1 MKGAKAPEKPAD
13 PIIVHPAVR
22 DMLLTTKA
30 FAEGG
35 RALIGYMSQFA
46 DIVAKGNGDEQKYAN
61 QMLSFLTPIGKAF
74 LTETGLEAAG

>member
-1 MKGAKAPEKPAD
+1 MRALGGAKFPDKPAD

-35 RALIGYMSQFA
+35 RALIIYMSA
-46 DIVAKGNGDEQKYAN
+46 IC
-61 QMLSFLTPIGKAF
+61 
-74 LTETGLEAAG
+74 